1 MRTKINE
8 MTVEAFN
15 DLELKEELY
24 GMDHEVTQR
33 VRTEWYTLHHL
44 CETLGIKETYWR

>member
-1 MRTKINE
+1 MTAKE

-24 GMDHEVTQR
+24 CMDHEVTQR
-33 VRTEWYTLHHL
+33 VRTE
-44 CETLGIKETYWR
+44 